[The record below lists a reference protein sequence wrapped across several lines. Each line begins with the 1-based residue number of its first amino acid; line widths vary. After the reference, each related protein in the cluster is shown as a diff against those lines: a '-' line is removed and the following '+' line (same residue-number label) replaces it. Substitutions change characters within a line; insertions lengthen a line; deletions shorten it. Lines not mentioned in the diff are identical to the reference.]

1 MANLLENKKASLNYE
16 WLEIYEAGVE
26 LLGGEVKSLK
36 NRLGSLDGARTLIRG
51 KEAYVVGMF
60 IPPYQASNLVGEYD
74 PYRTRRL
81 LMKKKEIAE
90 LEERLSQKGLTIV
103 PLSVYNKGK
112 LVKVKIALVRG
123 KKKFDKR
130 EDLKKK
136 EAKRDIARELK
147 STLTR

>member
-112 LVKVKIALVRG
+112 LVKIKIALARG

-147 STLTR
+147 RTLT

>member
-26 LLGGEVKSLK
+26 LLGREVKSLK

-112 LVKVKIALVRG
+112 LVKVKIALARG